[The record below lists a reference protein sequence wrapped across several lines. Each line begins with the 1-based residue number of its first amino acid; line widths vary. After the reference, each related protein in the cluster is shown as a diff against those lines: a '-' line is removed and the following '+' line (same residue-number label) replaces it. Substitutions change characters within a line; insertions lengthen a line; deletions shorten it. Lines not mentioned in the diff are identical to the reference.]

1 MFKLVINI
9 SQTEDQNL
17 LNVDQTEVYN
27 FKAKMNLDQNMNV
40 HFTNLSHPISSELN
54 YLTF

>member
-17 LNVDQTEVYN
+17 LNVNQTEVYN
-27 FKAKMNLDQNMNV
+27 FKPKMNLDQNMNA
-40 HFTNLSHPISSELN
+40 HFTNFSHPISSELK
-54 YLTF
+54 YFIF

>member
-17 LNVDQTEVYN
+17 LNVNQTEVYN
-27 FKAKMNLDQNMNV
+27 FKAKMNLDQNMN
-40 HFTNLSHPISSELN
+40 HTSQIFLIQ
-54 YLTF
+54 YLRN

>member
-17 LNVDQTEVYN
+17 LNVNQTEVYN
-27 FKAKMNLDQNMNV
+27 FKPKMNLDQNMNA
-40 HFTNLSHPISSELN
+40 HFTNFSHPISLELK
-54 YLTF
+54 